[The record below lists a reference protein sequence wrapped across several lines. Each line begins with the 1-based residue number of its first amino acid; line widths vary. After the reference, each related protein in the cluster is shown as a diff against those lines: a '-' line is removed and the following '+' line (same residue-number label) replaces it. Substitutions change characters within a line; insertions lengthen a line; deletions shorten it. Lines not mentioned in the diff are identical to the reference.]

1 MDEKGDEAIK
11 GACGFIEGRKGKTA
25 GGGQGGSQAEGE
37 VSQAEAQGDPCQ
49 AQAQSGGRALYLAQ
63 DATC

>member
-1 MDEKGDEAIK
+1 VDEKGDEAIK
-11 GACGFIEGRKGKTA
+11 GACSVIEGRKGKA
-25 GGGQGGSQAEGE
+25 AGGQGGSWVESE

-49 AQAQSGGRALYLAQ
+49 AQAQSGERALYLAE

>member
-11 GACGFIEGRKGKTA
+11 EACSVLEVRKGKAA

-63 DATC
+63 DATG

>member
-11 GACGFIEGRKGKTA
+11 EACSVLEVRKGKA
-25 GGGQGGSQAEGE
+25 AGGQGGSQAEGE

-49 AQAQSGGRALYLAQ
+49 AQAQSGERALYLAQ